1 MSSLSIL
8 ITSLI
13 WAISSLTATL
23 GIIFFPNVVAGA
35 KIWEYLFIHKIKIK
49 LNDPTTEVYIVQNE
63 FMLDVI
69 RSELLKKSSG
79 KKLPELFYLGGCTY
93 KISFYF
99 NPFGHYFV

>member
-1 MSSLSIL
+1 MSSQSKTEILVWIYLS
-8 ITSLI
+8 S
-13 WAISSLTATL
+13 
-23 GIIFFPNVVAGA
+23 FFTN
-35 KIWEYLFIHKIKIK
+35 IWEYLYIHKIKKK

>member
-1 MSSLSIL
+1 
-8 ITSLI
+8 
-13 WAISSLTATL
+13 
-23 GIIFFPNVVAGA
+23 
-35 KIWEYLFIHKIKIK
+35 
-49 LNDPTTEVYIVQNE
+49 
-63 FMLDVI
+63 MLDVI